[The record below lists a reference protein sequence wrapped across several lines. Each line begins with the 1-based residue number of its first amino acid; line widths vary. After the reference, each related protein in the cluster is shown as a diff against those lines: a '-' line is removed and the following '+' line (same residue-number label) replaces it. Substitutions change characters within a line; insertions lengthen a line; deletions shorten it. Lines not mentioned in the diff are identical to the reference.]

1 MKSTLTLVIAFA
13 ISLNSFAQ
21 NLTGIVTSE
30 SGKPLEG
37 TYVYNETSG
46 SYGFTS
52 EVGKFIISK
61 TTTGDIVRIGGIG
74 YETQFINI
82 DERNIDKPL
91 TVKLKEKSV
100 QLSEVVVQPKLDAL
114 NIFSEIDVKNNPVNN
129 AQEVLRYVPG
139 LFIGQ
144 HAGGGKAEQIFLR
157 GFDIDHGTDLS
168 IAVDG
173 MPVNMVSHAHGQG
186 YSDLHFLIP
195 ETIEQIDF
203 NKGSYDASVGNFATA
218 GSVNFRIKDQLSGSM
233 GKVEYGQFN
242 RFRSV
247 ALIDLLGKKNEKQ
260 NAYIGA
266 EWMSTD
272 GFFEAPQDFK
282 RLNLIGKFTNY
293 FRNNDKV
300 TFTASHFTSNWLAS
314 GQIPQRAVDS
324 RLISRFGAIDATEG
338 GNTSRTNFQATYFK
352 SIGENASIN
361 TNAYYTLYDFTLYS
375 NFTFFL
381 EDPINGDQIKQRE
394 DRGMVGFTSEF
405 NRTFSVG
412 DSKSIDFKSGIGLRN
427 DQVRENELSRT
438 LNRTQTLERIQF
450 GNINETNVFAY
461 ASAEITLNK
470 WLVAPALRL
479 DNFTFDYTDLLE
491 GQASIGTK
499 RTNQNVLSPKLNVV
513 YSPSPQVQYFLKS
526 GLGFHANDTR
536 VAVVEGN
543 ATLPKSYGS
552 DLGTIWKPSSK
563 LLINSSL
570 WYLFLEQE
578 FVYVGDAGIVEP
590 SGRTQRMGADL
601 GIRYQLAKKVF
612 FDSDFTYTYAR
623 SIDDPKGENYI
634 PLAPAITLSSGLSF
648 TEIGGFSGGIK
659 SRFLGNRPANEDYS
673 ITAEGYFVT
682 DVNIN
687 YSVKCF
693 TFGVAVDNIFNTEW
707 NETQFATESR
717 LRNELNPVEEIHFTP
732 GTPFA
737 VRGIVSIKF

>member
-1 MKSTLTLVIAFA
+1 M
-13 ISLNSFAQ
+13 
-21 NLTGIVTSE
+21 
-30 SGKPLEG
+30 
-37 TYVYNETSG
+37 
-46 SYGFTS
+46 
-52 EVGKFIISK
+52 
-61 TTTGDIVRIGGIG
+61 
-74 YETQFINI
+74 
-82 DERNIDKPL
+82 

-100 QLSEVVVQPKLDAL
+100 ELSEVVVQPKLDAL
-114 NIFSEIDVKNNPVNN
+114 NIFSKIDVKNNPINN

-168 IAVDG
+168 ISVDG

-186 YSDLHFLIP
+186 YSDMHFLIP

-203 NKGSYDASVGNFATA
+203 NKGSYDASKGNFATA
-218 GSVNFRIKDQLSGSM
+218 GSVNLRIKDQLDGIIA
-233 GKVEYGQFN
+233 KVEYGQFN
-242 RFRSV
+242 RFRTV
-247 ALIDLLGKKNEKQ
+247 ALVDLLGKKKTNQ
-260 NAYIGA
+260 QAYVGA
-266 EWMSTD
+266 EWMSTN
-272 GFFEAPQDFK
+272 GFFEASQDFK

-293 FRNNDKV
+293 FPNNDKI

-314 GQIPQRAVDS
+314 GQIPQRAIDS
-324 RLISRFGAIDATEG
+324 GLIGRFGAIDATEG
-338 GNTSRTNFQATYFK
+338 GNTSRSNFQATYFK
-352 SIGENASIN
+352 TIGENASIN
-361 TNAYYTLYDFTLYS
+361 TNAYYTLYDFELYS

-394 DRGMVGFTSEF
+394 NRGMLGFTSEF
-405 NRTFSVG
+405 NQVFNIIDNKSV
-412 DSKSIDFKSGIGLRN
+412 DFRSGIGLRN
-427 DQVRENELSRT
+427 DRVRDNELSRT
-438 LNRTQTLERIQF
+438 LNRTKTLERIQF
-450 GNINETNVFAY
+450 GNINETNAFAY
-461 ASAEITLNK
+461 TSAEVTLGK
-470 WLVAPALRL
+470 WLIAPALRF
-479 DNFTFDYTDLLE
+479 DNFTFDYTDFLE
-491 GQASIGTK
+491 EGAIGSK
-499 RTNQNVLSPKLNVV
+499 STNQSIVSPKLNFI
-513 YSPSPQVQYFLKS
+513 YSPSARVQYFLKS
-526 GLGFHANDTR
+526 GIGFHANDTR

-543 ATLPKSYGS
+543 ATLPKSYGA
-552 DLGTIWKPSSK
+552 DLGTIWKPTNK

-601 GIRYQLAKKVF
+601 GIRYQLTQKLF
-612 FDSDFTYTYAR
+612 FDTDFTYTYAR

-634 PLAPAITLSSGLSF
+634 PLAPAITWTSGLSF
-648 TEIGGFSGGIK
+648 ADVKGFSGGIK
-659 SRFLGNRPANEDYS
+659 SRMLGNRPANEDYS

-682 DVNIN
+682 DLNVN

-693 TFGVAVDNIFNTEW
+693 TFGVAIDNVFNTKW

-737 VRGIVSIKF
+737 LRGIVSIKF

>member
-1 MKSTLTLVIAFA
+1 MKTTLTLLIAFTVT
-13 ISLNSFAQ
+13 LNSFAQ
-21 NLTGIVTSE
+21 NVSGIVTSE
-30 SGKPLEG
+30 ASKPLEG

-46 SYGFTS
+46 SYSFTS
-52 EVGKFIISK
+52 EVGKFVIPK
-61 TTTGDIVRIGGIG
+61 TNTGDVLRIGGIG
-74 YETQFINI
+74 YETQYVNI
-82 DERNIDKPL
+82 AEQSDKTTL

-100 QLSEVVVQPKLDAL
+100 ELSEVVVQPKLDAL
-114 NIFSEIDVKNNPVNN
+114 NIFTKIDVKNNPVNN

-168 IAVDG
+168 ISVDG

-186 YSDLHFLIP
+186 YSDMHFLIP

-218 GSVNFRIKDQLSGSM
+218 GSVNLRIKDQLNGSM

-242 RFRSV
+242 RLRSV
-247 ALIDLLGKKNEKQ
+247 VLIDLLGKKNERQ

-272 GFFEAPQDFK
+272 GFFEASQDFK

-293 FRNNDKV
+293 FRNNDKL
-300 TFTASHFTSNWLAS
+300 TFTASHFASEWLAS
-314 GQIPQRAVDS
+314 GQVPQRAIDS
-324 RLISRFGAIDATEG
+324 GLITRFGAIDATEG
-338 GNTSRTNFQATYFK
+338 GNTSRTNFQTTYFK

-394 DRGMVGFTSEF
+394 NRGMLGFTSEF
-405 NRTFSVG
+405 NRNFNIG
-412 DSKSIDFKSGIGLRN
+412 DKKSIDFKTGVGLRN
-427 DQVRENELSRT
+427 DRVRDNELSRT
-438 LNRTQTLERIQF
+438 LNRTETLERIQL
-450 GNINETNVFAY
+450 GNINETNAFAY
-461 ASAEITLNK
+461 TSAEVTLGK
-470 WLVAPALRL
+470 WLIAPALRF
-479 DNFTFDYTDLLE
+479 DNFNFDYVDFLE
-491 GQASIGTK
+491 ESSIGSK
-499 RTNQNVLSPKLNVV
+499 NTNQSIVSPKLNVI
-513 YSPSPQVQYFLKS
+513 YNPSPRVQYFLKS
-526 GLGFHANDTR
+526 GIGFHANDTR
-536 VAVVEGN
+536 VAVIEGN

-552 DLGTIWKPSSK
+552 DLGTIWKASDK
-563 LLINSSL
+563 LLVNSSL

-590 SGRTQRMGADL
+590 SGRTQRMGADV
-601 GIRYQLAKKVF
+601 GIRYQLTKKLF
-612 FDSDFTYTYAR
+612 FDTDFTYTYAR
-623 SIDDPKGENYI
+623 SVDDPKGENYI
-634 PLAPAITLSSGLSF
+634 PLAPAVTLTSGLSF
-648 TEIGGFSGGIK
+648 NDAKFSGSLK

-673 ITAEGYFVT
+673 IEAKGYFVT
-682 DVNIN
+682 DMNIN
-687 YSVKCF
+687 YTVKCF
-693 TFGVAVDNIFNTEW
+693 TFGVAIDNIFNTQW

-717 LRNELNPVEEIHFTP
+717 LRNELSSVEEIHFTP

-737 VRGIVSIKF
+737 ARGIVSIKF